1 MHDQMLN
8 DPRSNTPR
16 ATVESRI
23 ASLAGTPEMNEEAMD
38 ATRRRARQNGRC
50 IEVHISR
57 NAQIDPWNQSVRPTP
72 KLVKPDCD

>member
-23 ASLAGTPEMNEEAMD
+23 ANVAGTDAMLEERMD
-38 ATRRRARQNGRC
+38 ATRTRVKRRSRC
-50 IEVHISR
+50 IEVHVSR